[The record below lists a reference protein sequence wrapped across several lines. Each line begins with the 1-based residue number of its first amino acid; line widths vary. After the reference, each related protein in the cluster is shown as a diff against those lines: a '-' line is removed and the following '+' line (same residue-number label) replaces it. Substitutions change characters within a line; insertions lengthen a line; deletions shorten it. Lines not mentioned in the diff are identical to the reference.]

1 MPLDGVV
8 IIDKPEGITSHDAVR
23 EVKRSLSA
31 AKVGHTGTLDPFAT
45 GVLVMGINQGTK
57 LIPFLDKTEKAYRG
71 VMVLGASTDTYD
83 LTGKVV
89 ATEDISRVTEQDVTG
104 VFSRFVG
111 DQLQNPP
118 FFSAIKVDGVRLY
131 KLARSGAAMPEP
143 RARPVRIRSLG
154 FTDFSPP
161 RVSFEVVCS
170 PGTYIRSLAADI
182 GRTLGTGA
190 YLEHLTRTASGPFTI
205 QTAYSLS
212 EFTALGL
219 SGYGVVIGLREA
231 VADMMEIPISDQ
243 EAALVSNGGFLCW
256 SQPRTMRPGATVK
269 LVHDGRL
276 VALAKV
282 MDQDIKANLKPFK
295 VFV

>member
-8 IIDKPEGITSHDAVR
+8 IIDKPDGITSHDAVR

-71 VMVLGASTDTYD
+71 VMVLGASTDSYD
-83 LTGKVV
+83 LTGKIV
-89 ATEDISRVTEQDVTG
+89 ATHDISQVTEQAIRD

-111 DQLQNPP
+111 DILQQPP
-118 FFSAIKVDGVRLY
+118 SFSAIKVDGVRLY
-131 KLARSGAAMPEP
+131 KLARSGAEMPQP
-143 RARPVRIRSLG
+143 QARPVRIRSLRLA
-154 FTDFSPP
+154 DFSPP

-190 YLEHLTRTASGPFTI
+190 YLERLTRTASGPFTI

-212 EFTALGL
+212 EFAALGL

-231 VADMMEIPISDQ
+231 VNDMMEIPISDQ
-243 EAALVSNGGFLCW
+243 EAALVSNGGFLYG
-256 SQPRTMRPGATVK
+256 SQSRVMEPGATVK

>member
-1 MPLDGVV
+1 MPFDGVV
-8 IIDKPEGITSHDAVR
+8 IIDKPEGITSHDAVQ
-23 EVKRSLSA
+23 EIKRSLAA

-57 LIPFLDKTEKAYRG
+57 LIPFLDKTGKAYKA

-83 LTGKVV
+83 VTGKVV
-89 ATEDISRVTEQDVTG
+89 ATGDIGGVTERDIESA
-104 VFSRFVG
+104 FSRFVG
-111 DQLQNPP
+111 DILQQPP
-118 FFSAIKVDGVRLY
+118 AFSAVKVDGVRLY
-131 KLARSGAAMPEP
+131 KLARSGAEIPEQQ
-143 RARPVRIRSLG
+143 ARPVHIHSLRPV
-154 FTDFSPP
+154 DFSPP

-182 GRTLGTGA
+182 GRMLGTGA
-190 YLEHLTRTASGPFTI
+190 YLERLTRTASGPFTLE
-205 QTAYSLS
+205 AAHRLS

-219 SGYGVVIGLREA
+219 SGYGAVIGLREA

-243 EAALVSNGGFLCW
+243 EAALVANGGFLCW
-256 SQPRTMRPGATVK
+256 SRPDAMRTGATVK
-269 LVHDGRL
+269 LVHEGKL

-282 MDQDIKANLKPFK
+282 MDQNIKANLKPFK

>member
-83 LTGKVV
+83 RTGKTV
-89 ATEDISRVTEQDVTG
+89 ATGDIDHVTEQDIRDA
-104 VFSRFVG
+104 FARFVG
-111 DQLQNPP
+111 DIQQYPP
-118 FFSAIKVDGVRLY
+118 FFSAVKVDGVRLY

-143 RARPVRIRSLG
+143 HARPVHIRRLELV
-154 FTDFSPP
+154 DISPP

-182 GRTLGTGA
+182 GRALGTGA

-205 QTAYSLS
+205 QTAFSLA

-219 SGYGVVIGLREA
+219 SGYGVMIGLREA
-231 VADMMEIPISDQ
+231 VADMTEVPISDR
-243 EAALVSNGGFLCW
+243 EAALVANGGFLCW
-256 SQPRTMRPGATVK
+256 SQSGAMRPGATVK

>member
-57 LIPFLDKTEKAYRG
+57 LIPFLDKTVKAYRG

-83 LTGKVV
+83 VTGKTV
-89 ATEDISRVTEQDVTG
+89 ANADISHVNEQDITEA
-104 VFSRFVG
+104 FSRFVG
-111 DQLQNPP
+111 DILQNPP

-143 RARPVRIRSLG
+143 QARPVHIRLLRLV
-154 FTDFSPP
+154 DFSPP

-182 GRTLGTGA
+182 GLTLGTGA

-205 QTAYSLS
+205 QTAYPLS
-212 EFTALGL
+212 EFAALGL
-219 SGYGVVIGLREA
+219 SGYGVMIGLREA
-231 VADMMEIPISDQ
+231 VADMMEISINDQ
-243 EAALVSNGGFLCW
+243 EAALVANGGFLCW
-256 SQPRTMRPGATVK
+256 SQPRAMSPGATVK

-282 MDQDIKANLKPFK
+282 MDQNIKANLKPFK

>member
-1 MPLDGVV
+1 MPFDGVL
-8 IIDKPEGITSHDAVR
+8 IINKPEGITSHDAVR

-57 LIPFLDKTEKAYRG
+57 LIPFLDKTEKAYRA

-83 LTGKVV
+83 LTGKIVT
-89 ATEDISRVTEQDVTG
+89 AGDISGITEQEIVT

-111 DQLQNPP
+111 DILQHPP
-118 FFSAIKVDGVRLY
+118 IFSAIKVDGVRLY
-131 KLARSGAAMPEP
+131 KLARSGVEMPLPE
-143 RARPVRIRSLG
+143 ARPVHIRMLRPV
-154 FTDFSPP
+154 DFSPP

-182 GRTLGTGA
+182 GRALGTEA
-190 YLEHLTRTASGPFTI
+190 YLEQLSRTASGPFTLE
-205 QTAYSLS
+205 AAHELS

-219 SGYGVVIGLREA
+219 SGYGAVIGLREA
-231 VADMMEIPISDQ
+231 VADMMEIPISEQ
-243 EAALVSNGGFLCW
+243 EAALVANGGFLCW
-256 SQPRTMRPGATVK
+256 SRPNAMRTGATVK
-269 LVHDGRL
+269 LVHEGRL

-282 MDQDIKANLKPFK
+282 MDRSIKANLKPFK

>member
-1 MPLDGVV
+1 MPFDGVL
-8 IIDKPEGITSHDAVR
+8 IIDKPGGITSHDAVR

-89 ATEDISRVTEQDVTG
+89 TTDDISRITERDIRDA
-104 VFSRFVG
+104 FSRFSG
-111 DQLQNPP
+111 DIMQQPP
-118 FFSAIKVDGVRLY
+118 SFSAIKVDGVRLY

-143 RARPVRIRSLG
+143 QARPVHIRSLVPV
-154 FTDFSPP
+154 DYSPP

-170 PGTYIRSLAADI
+170 PGTYIRSLAADV

-190 YLEHLTRTASGPFTI
+190 YLEQLARTASGPFAI
-205 QTAYSLS
+205 EAAYQLS

-219 SGYGVVIGLREA
+219 SGYGAVISLREA
-231 VADMMEIPISDQ
+231 VADMAEIPISDR
-243 EAALVSNGGFLCW
+243 EAALVANGGFLSG
-256 SQPRTMRPGATVK
+256 SQSREVSPGATVK

-295 VFV
+295 VFI

>member
-8 IIDKPEGITSHDAVR
+8 VIDKPEGITSHDAVR

-83 LTGKVV
+83 LTGKIV
-89 ATEDISRVTEQDVTG
+89 ATGDVSHVTEQAIRG
-104 VFSRFVG
+104 VLSRFVG
-111 DQLQNPP
+111 DILQNPP

-143 RARPVRIRSLG
+143 QARPVHIRSLG
-154 FTDFSPP
+154 LVDFSPP
-161 RVSFEVVCS
+161 RLSFEVVCS
-170 PGTYIRSLAADI
+170 PGTYIRSLAVDI

-205 QTAYSLS
+205 QTAYRLS
-212 EFTALGL
+212 EFAALGL
-219 SGYGVVIGLREA
+219 SGYGVVMGLREA
-231 VADMMEIPISDQ
+231 VADMTEIPISDQ
-243 EAALVSNGGFLCW
+243 EAALVANGGFLCW
-256 SQPRTMRPGATVK
+256 GQPRVMRPGATVK

>member
-8 IIDKPEGITSHDAVR
+8 IIDKPEGITSHDAVQ
-23 EVKRSLSA
+23 EIKRSLSA

-83 LTGKVV
+83 LTGKIV
-89 ATEDISRVTEQDVTG
+89 ATEDIAQVTEQDIRN

-143 RARPVRIRSLG
+143 QARPVRIRSLG
-154 FTDFSPP
+154 LTNFSPP

-190 YLEHLTRTASGPFTI
+190 YLEHLARTASGPFTI

-219 SGYGVVIGLREA
+219 SGYGVVTGLREA
-231 VADMMEIPISDQ
+231 VADMMEIPISDR

-256 SQPRTMRPGATVK
+256 SQPRAMRPGATVK